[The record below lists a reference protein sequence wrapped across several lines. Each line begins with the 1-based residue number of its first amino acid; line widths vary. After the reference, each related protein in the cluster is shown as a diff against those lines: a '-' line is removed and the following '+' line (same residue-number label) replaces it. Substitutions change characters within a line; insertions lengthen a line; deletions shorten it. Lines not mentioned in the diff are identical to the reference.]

1 MVSIAWH
8 VSADRDFPN
17 TEVPTSLFQQLI
29 PRDEFYTV
37 VAESDGPSSA
47 ATCSGRTARSPASVR
62 SRSSEPPT
70 PGLQRRALLPDRPRT
85 AQRLDALCRHCAVSS
100 SRARRP

>member
-37 VAESDGPSSA
+37 VAESDGRIIGSNVLWKNGEIAGVGPITLERA
-47 ATCSGRTARSPASVR
+47 AHAGLTAPGAAPRQTTYGPA
-62 SRSSEPPT
+62 P
-70 PGLQRRALLPDRPRT
+70 RRAVPS
-85 AQRLDALCRHCAVSS
+85 LCRQ
-100 SRARRP
+100 